1 MKNSLDIESG
11 DTKDRWTY
19 RGYTLDPSNFTT
31 AMVHLYRA
39 EAAKANLWRSR
50 LDTTTNWAV
59 VTVGAALTFSF
70 SSKQNPHF
78 VLILVLF
85 LVLTFLWIEARRYR
99 YYGLWYHRVRILE
112 TDFFSS
118 MVAPPFAP
126 PEDWGE
132 ALSASLL
139 EPRFFIPTWRAI
151 AIRYRRNYIWL
162 ISLILLSWFLKL
174 SIHPTTALNMRE
186 FIAHAGINGVIPGG
200 WTFVIILSV
209 YGAMGVLMIIS
220 LFARSRFGDEACRPK
235 GYRRDPRITVLAQK
249 ERLAIIITNQREAVA
264 RGLIDKL
271 RRGVTALEGTGMYT
285 GEART
290 VLLCAFEGE
299 QVQLLR
305 KIVNQ
310 VDPEAFVILTDASDP
325 RGYQFAPEE
334 PPS

>member
-1 MKNSLDIESG
+1 MNNKSATG
-11 DTKDRWTY
+11 DTWNY
-19 RGYTLDPSNFTT
+19 RGYKLDAGNITT

-78 VLILVLF
+78 VLILVLL

-112 TDFFSS
+112 TDLFAT
-118 MVAPPFAP
+118 MIAPPFNP

-132 ALSASLL
+132 ALSHSLL
-139 EPRFFIPTWRAI
+139 EPSFFVPNWRAI

-162 ISLILLSWFLKL
+162 VSLILLSWVLKL
-174 SIHPTTALNMRE
+174 SIHPTPASTIGE
-186 FIAHAGINGVIPGG
+186 FIDHASINSVLPGSLVLS
-200 WTFVIILSV
+200 FVALVYISLAILT
-209 YGAMGVLMIIS
+209 IIS
-220 LFARSRFGDEACRPK
+220 LVVKRRFGDEACRPK
-235 GYRRDPRITVLAQK
+235 GFRRDPSIIHATQD
-249 ERLAIIITNQREAVA
+249 EQLAIIITNQRESVA
-264 RGLIDKL
+264 DGLMNKL
-271 RRGVTALEGTGMYT
+271 KRGVTAMEGTGMYT
-285 GEART
+285 GEQRS
-290 VLLCAFEGE
+290 VLLCAFQSD
-299 QVQLLR
+299 QVEELR
-305 KIVNQ
+305 AIVAF
-310 VDPEAFVILTDASDP
+310 VDPEAFVILTEARDP

>member
-1 MKNSLDIESG
+1 MDKTLDNASASA
-11 DTKDRWTY
+11 KDRWTY
-19 RGYTLDPSNFTT
+19 RGYTLDPGNFTT

-70 SSKQNPHF
+70 SSNQNPHF

-112 TDFFSS
+112 TDFFAS
-118 MVAPPFAP
+118 MVAPPFEP
-126 PEDWGE
+126 PGDWGE

-139 EPRFFIPTWRAI
+139 EPIFFVPTWRAI

-174 SIHPTTALNMRE
+174 SIHPTPASNVRD
-186 FIAHAGINGVIPGG
+186 FIEHAGINGVIPGG
-200 WTFVIILSV
+200 WTFIIILSV
-209 YGAMGVLMIIS
+209 YGAMGVLTLVS
-220 LFARSRFGDEACRPK
+220 LVIRRRFGDEACRPK
-235 GYRRDPRITVLAQK
+235 GYRRDPRITALDQN
-249 ERLAIIITNQREAVA
+249 ERLAIIITNLREAVA
-264 RGLIDKL
+264 QGLIDKL
-271 RRGVTALEGTGMYT
+271 KRGVTALEGTGMYT
-285 GEART
+285 GEARA
-290 VLLCAFEGE
+290 VLLCAFEGD

-310 VDPEAFVILTDASDP
+310 VDPDAFVILTDASDP